1 MEIMKFF
8 FHKITV
14 TGELTVAAII
24 FRIFVSLCI
33 GGILGAERGIKN
45 RPAGFMTYVLV
56 SVGATECVKKSL

>member
-24 FRIFVSLCI
+24 FEYLFLFVLEEF
-33 GGILGAERGIKN
+33 LEQK
-45 RPAGFMTYVLV
+45 
-56 SVGATECVKKSL
+56 EE

>member
-24 FRIFVSLCI
+24 FRIFVLEEF
-33 GGILGAERGIKN
+33 LEQK
-45 RPAGFMTYVLV
+45 
-56 SVGATECVKKSL
+56 EE

>member
-24 FRIFVSLCI
+24 FRICFSLYW
-33 GGILGAERGIKN
+33 RNSWSRKRN
-45 RPAGFMTYVLV
+45 
-56 SVGATECVKKSL
+56 KK

>member
-24 FRIFVSLCI
+24 FRYLFLFVLEEF
-33 GGILGAERGIKN
+33 LEQK
-45 RPAGFMTYVLV
+45 
-56 SVGATECVKKSL
+56 EE